1 MKKLFYILILLVY
14 GCSEESHQ
22 AYGSDNDPP
31 GKVTITSIE
40 NVAGGA
46 IIKFIPPSDEDL
58 LYISASIKM
67 KKVKK
72 NK

>member
-1 MKKLFYILILLVY
+1 MKKIFYVLILLAS
-14 GCSEESHQ
+14 GCSEESHK

-46 IIKFIPPSDEDL
+46 IIKFTPPSDEDL
-58 LYISASIKM
+58 LYISGKYQNE
-67 KKVKK
+67 KGEK